1 MHHLPRALAPSLFA
15 RRRCGRARGIRN
27 AKATPP
33 GRPGGGKPALPHR
46 GTRLSPPLAGAVTP
60 YLRMC
65 MVISTLIAGLL
76 AAALG
81 PTALYSGVLVPTLP
95 WPPEAAAITAT
106 ALLLAAAVR
115 RRRSTAVAL
124 VPALRRGRRR

>member
-1 MHHLPRALAPSLFA
+1 
-15 RRRCGRARGIRN
+15 
-27 AKATPP
+27 
-33 GRPGGGKPALPHR
+33 
-46 GTRLSPPLAGAVTP
+46 
-60 YLRMC
+60 

-81 PTALYSGVLVPTLP
+81 PAALYRGVLVPTLP

-106 ALLLAAAVR
+106 ALLLAGAVR

>member
-1 MHHLPRALAPSLFA
+1 
-15 RRRCGRARGIRN
+15 
-27 AKATPP
+27 
-33 GRPGGGKPALPHR
+33 
-46 GTRLSPPLAGAVTP
+46 
-60 YLRMC
+60 

-81 PTALYSGVLVPTLP
+81 PAALYRGVLVPTSP
-95 WPPEAAAITAT
+95 WPATAAAITAT
-106 ALLLAAAVR
+106 AVLIAGTAR